1 MRKIITLV
9 LLLITPWVHSE
20 VQAPIPTCGY
30 HLVSLAAQHEQY
42 RLFAYLPTPHDRP
55 TVGFGATYH
64 LDGSRVK
71 LGDSLPLGQAS
82 LLLHNRLKDVSSQ
95 VWVLTGRKLNNS
107 QLAAVT
113 LFADNIGIGAF
124 TRSSLRTHL
133 MNGDY
138 DKASAEFPK
147 WSKQNGTVLKGLL
160 TRRLA
165 EQELFNRPPLNCK
178 EKT

>member
-1 MRKIITLV
+1 MV
-9 LLLITPWVHSE
+9 
-20 VQAPIPTCGY
+20 
-30 HLVSLAAQHEQY
+30 AAQEQY
-42 RLFAYLPTPHDRP
+42 RFLPYYATAHERSKGIL
-55 TVGFGATYH
+55 TCGFGRVV
-64 LDGSRVK
+64 LDGSKYCPIGNELGWLYLRVK
-71 LGDSLPLGQAS
+71 DTA
-82 LLLHNRLKDVSSQ
+82 DQ
-95 VWVLTGRKLNNS
+95 VWALSGRRMNCN

-113 LFADNIGIGAF
+113 SLTYNIGIGAF